1 MAIRSL
7 APALGLLLACS
18 AVQAAEHGVKELSPD
33 HLKIGPGELSV
44 GVSQDW
50 QQPLP
55 QVQRALIVI
64 HGRLRNA
71 QTYLHS
77 AEQAATQAGQL
88 STTLI
93 VAPQFLND
101 TDGTH
106 HALPD
111 SVLRWHANDWMAGAP
126 ALSPAPLSS
135 YAAVDKIL
143 ERLDDRKR
151 LPNLREV
158 VVAGHSGG
166 AQVVQRY
173 ALTTQADKTLQADG
187 IKVRYVIA
195 NPSSYAYFNAQ
206 RPIPTFDAANC
217 PGFNTWKYGLKEL
230 PAYAQGKK
238 HRQLEQAYIERDIT
252 YLLGAKDTDPN
263 HPALDKSCEAEAQGA
278 FRLERGK
285 NYFEYLAQ
293 RHPQGLNQRLVEVP
307 GVGHNGDQMFTS
319 PEGQKAL
326 FGEYEHPV

>member
-1 MAIRSL
+1 MVIRSI
-7 APALGLLLACS
+7 ASIMGLLLACS
-18 AVQAAEHGVKELSPD
+18 ATQAAEHGVKELSPD
-33 HLKIGPGELSV
+33 HLKIGPGELSL
-44 GVSQDW
+44 GLSQDW
-50 QQPLP
+50 KRPLP

-77 AEQAATQAGQL
+77 AEQAASQAGQL
-88 STTLI
+88 STTLVI
-93 VAPQFLND
+93 APQFLNES
-101 TDGTH
+101 DGTRN
-106 HALPD
+106 ALSD
-111 SVLRWHANDWMAGAP
+111 SVLRWHANDWMAGDP
-126 ALSPAPLSS
+126 AVSPAPLSS
-135 YAAVDKIL
+135 YAALDQIL
-143 ERLDDRKR
+143 ERLSDRKR
-151 LPNLREV
+151 FPALREV
-158 VVAGHSGG
+158 VIAGHSGG

-173 ALTTQADKTLQADG
+173 ALTTQADKALQADG
-187 IKVRYVIA
+187 IKVRYVVA

-230 PAYAQGKK
+230 PAYAEGLK
-238 HRQLEQAYIERDIT
+238 HRQLEQTYVERDIT
-252 YLLGAKDTDPN
+252 YLLGARDTDPN

-285 NYFEYLAQ
+285 NYFEYLTQ

-326 FGEYEHPV
+326 FGG

>member
-7 APALGLLLACS
+7 APVLGLLLACS

-101 TDGTH
+101 TDGTR

-111 SVLRWHANDWMAGAP
+111 AVLRWHANDWMAGAP
-126 ALSPAPLSS
+126 ALSPASLSS
-135 YAAVDKIL
+135 YAALDKIL

-151 LPNLREV
+151 FPNLREV

-173 ALTTQADKTLQADG
+173 ALTTQADKALQADG

-230 PAYAQGKK
+230 PAYAQGQK

-252 YLLGAKDTDPN
+252 YLLGAKDTNPN

-285 NYFEYLAQ
+285 NYFEYLTQ

-326 FGEYEHPV
+326 FGE